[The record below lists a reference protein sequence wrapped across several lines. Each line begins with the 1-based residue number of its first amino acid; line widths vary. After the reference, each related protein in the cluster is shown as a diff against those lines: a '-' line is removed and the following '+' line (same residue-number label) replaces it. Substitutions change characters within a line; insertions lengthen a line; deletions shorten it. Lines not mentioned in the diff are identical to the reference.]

1 MLIEVQTLLK
11 NGSVLQELQ
20 ALMDSLDRLAK
31 ALPRSYPATSKDP
44 FR

>member
-11 NGSVLQELQ
+11 NGTVLQELQ

-31 ALPRSYPATSKDP
+31 ALPRSYPSTGKHAFP
-44 FR
+44 